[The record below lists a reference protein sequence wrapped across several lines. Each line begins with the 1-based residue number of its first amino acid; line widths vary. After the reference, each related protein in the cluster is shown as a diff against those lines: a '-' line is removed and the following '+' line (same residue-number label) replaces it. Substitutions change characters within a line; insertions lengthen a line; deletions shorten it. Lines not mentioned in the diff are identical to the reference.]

1 MAKQSSQRWESRSIQ
16 AGLMAM
22 IRRLRG
28 DLGTPRRLEIRNEQS
43 RCHRQEG
50 QAIVEMAITF
60 PLVAAFLFTMIEI
73 CLAFYSFCMIS
84 ERAREGT
91 RYGIV
96 RGATCVTSSSASCT
110 ASVSSINSFVA
121 QLAYP
126 NLGNGTITPTTTFP
140 DGNQNPGSRIQIKV
154 SYVFPVNLPFVQKNS
169 ISMAS
174 TSVMYIVQ

>member
-1 MAKQSSQRWESRSIQ
+1 M
-16 AGLMAM
+16 L
-22 IRRLRG
+22 RRLCANS
-28 DLGTPRRLEIRNEQS
+28 GTPRRLQIRNKQS
-43 RCHRQEG
+43 KRCGQEG
-50 QAIVEMAITF
+50 QAIMEMAITF

-96 RGATCVTSSSASCT
+96 RGGTCVTSSNASCT
-110 ASVSSINSFVA
+110 ASISSINSFVS
-121 QLAYP
+121 QLGYP
-126 NLGNGTITPTTTFP
+126 NLGNGTITPATTFP
-140 DGNQNPGSRIQIKV
+140 DGNQNPGSRIQVKV
-154 SYVFPVNLPFVQKNS
+154 SYVFPVNLPFIQKNS